1 MSEDNVCFGE
11 KNGEGDGGGVRH
23 GLTEKVV
30 CEQRPERER
39 VKNAHTGKNIPGRG
53 GRTKA
58 LR

>member
-1 MSEDNVCFGE
+1 M
-11 KNGEGDGGGVRH
+11 RQ